1 MAEVILKNIK
11 KVYPHQDGKKKKKK
25 GAEERRSN
33 LTVTDEG
40 VLAVHDFNLSIKD
53 KEFIVL
59 VGPSGC
65 GKSTTLRMVAG
76 LEEITEGEL
85 YIDGKLMN
93 DVAPKDRDIA
103 MVFQNY
109 ALYPHMTVYENMA
122 FSLKLRKEKKDI
134 PFIIT
139 TEYVSVPDVVRTI
152 KLGARDYLP
161 KPVHRD
167 YLLELAEDIFHP
179 VATVRKQERQLFH
192 RTSPMILKV
201 EKFARL
207 VAPSEMS
214 VMILGA
220 NGTGK
225 ESVAQTIHD
234 NSERYGKPFVA
245 VNCGAL
251 PRELAASLFF
261 GHEKGAFTGADTAK
275 SGYFDLAKGG
285 TLFLDEIGTM
295 PHEIQSMLLRVL
307 QENVYT
313 PIGSGRERISDVR
326 VISAT
331 NENMELAI
339 KEGRFREDLYHRLN
353 EFDIRQ
359 PSLEECPEDILP
371 LAEFFRERFSKEL
384 KRETRGFTED
394 AKRRMLAYRWPGN
407 VRELQNRVK
416 RAVLV
421 SENPLLELPE
431 LNTGGQME
439 HTNGE
444 IASIMLPLKDE
455 KIEKESII
463 KALQI
468 CNGHREQAARLLKIN
483 PATLYRKMK
492 KYGLR

>member
-1 MAEVILKNIK
+1 M
-11 KVYPHQDGKKKKKK
+11 
-25 GAEERRSN
+25 
-33 LTVTDEG
+33 
-40 VLAVHDFNLSIKD
+40 
-53 KEFIVL
+53 
-59 VGPSGC
+59 
-65 GKSTTLRMVAG
+65 
-76 LEEITEGEL
+76 
-85 YIDGKLMN
+85 
-93 DVAPKDRDIA
+93 
-103 MVFQNY
+103 
-109 ALYPHMTVYENMA
+109 
-122 FSLKLRKEKKDI
+122 
-134 PFIIT
+134 
-139 TEYVSVPDVVRTI
+139 RTI

-371 LAEFFRERFSKEL
+371 LAEFFRERFSKA
-384 KRETRGFTED
+384 TEKGD
-394 AKRRMLAYRWPGN
+394 TGNLRRMPNAGC
-407 VRELQNRVK
+407 
-416 RAVLV
+416 
-421 SENPLLELPE
+421 LP
-431 LNTGGQME
+431 TGGRA
-439 HTNGE
+439 TCANCKTV
-444 IASIMLPLKDE
+444 SSVPCWFR
-455 KIEKESII
+455 KI
-463 KALQI
+463 
-468 CNGHREQAARLLKIN
+468 
-483 PATLYRKMK
+483 LYWNF
-492 KYGLR
+492 LS

>member
-1 MAEVILKNIK
+1 MKRKILIVEDNISLSQMQK
-11 KVYPHQDGKKKKKK
+11 DWFSQAGYDAVTAMNEPAARSLIRKIAFDLILSDVRLPEGDGI
-25 GAEERRSN
+25 S
-33 LTVTDEG
+33 L
-40 VLAVHDFNLSIKD
+40 
-53 KEFIVL
+53 
-59 VGPSGC
+59 
-65 GKSTTLRMVAG
+65 
-76 LEEITEGEL
+76 LEW
-85 YIDGKLMN
+85 
-93 DVAPKDRDIA
+93 
-103 MVFQNY
+103 
-109 ALYPHMTVYENMA
+109 
-122 FSLKLRKEKKDI
+122 LRKEKKDI

-139 TEYVSVPDVVRTI
+139 TEYVSVSDVVRTI
-152 KLGARDYLP
+152 KLGAIDYLP
-161 KPVHRD
+161 KPVHREH
-167 YLLELAEDIFHP
+167 LLELTEDVFQP
-179 VATVRKQERQLFH
+179 MVTVRKKEKVLFH
-192 RTSPMILKV
+192 RTSPKIEQV
-201 EKFARL
+201 EKYARL
-207 VAPSEMS
+207 VAPSEMA

-225 ESVAQTIHD
+225 ESVAQSIHQC
-234 NSERYGKPFVA
+234 SERWNKPFVA

-251 PRELAASLFF
+251 PRELAASLLF

-275 SGYFDLAKGG
+275 AGYFGMAKGG

-295 PHEIQSMLLRVL
+295 SYEIQSMLLRVL
-307 QENVYT
+307 QESTYT
-313 PIGSGRERISDVR
+313 PIGSSKERVADVR
-326 VISAT
+326 IVSAT
-331 NENMELAI
+331 NEDLQQAI

>member
-1 MAEVILKNIK
+1 MKRKILIVEDNVGLSQIQKDWLSQAGYEAVTAMSEPIARSLIRK
-11 KVYPHQDGKKKKKK
+11 TQFDLILSDVRLPEGDGI
-25 GAEERRSN
+25 S
-33 LTVTDEG
+33 L
-40 VLAVHDFNLSIKD
+40 
-53 KEFIVL
+53 
-59 VGPSGC
+59 
-65 GKSTTLRMVAG
+65 
-76 LEEITEGEL
+76 LEW
-85 YIDGKLMN
+85 
-93 DVAPKDRDIA
+93 
-103 MVFQNY
+103 
-109 ALYPHMTVYENMA
+109 
-122 FSLKLRKEKKDI
+122 LRKEKKDI
-134 PFIIT
+134 PFILT

-167 YLLELAEDIFHP
+167 YLLELAEEVFHP

-207 VAPSEMS
+207 VAPSDMS

-353 EFDIRQ
+353 EFEIRQ

-371 LAEFFRERFSKEL
+371 LAEFFRKRFSKEL
-384 KRETRGFTED
+384 KRETQGFTED
-394 AKRRMLAYRWPGN
+394 AKSVIRISLCRTTRRILFRTTLTAYP
-407 VRELQNRVK
+407 
-416 RAVLV
+416 
-421 SENPLLELPE
+421 S
-431 LNTGGQME
+431 
-439 HTNGE
+439 
-444 IASIMLPLKDE
+444 
-455 KIEKESII
+455 
-463 KALQI
+463 AL
-468 CNGHREQAARLLKIN
+468 
-483 PATLYRKMK
+483 
-492 KYGLR
+492 